1 MTAQPLGLAGH
12 AVSHVGWHWL
22 APCRGDGSRGERRPP
37 ADARAG
43 PDRLDLLSPSRHAHA
58 GHGHEIG
65 RLGPRLLPVHH
76 AALGRDRPRGRRGG
90 GGVGTADQRP
100 AARGAPAGRP
110 AGSAGGL
117 PAGGLPAGP
126 PGTAGRS
133 VSGWSSRASS
143 CCARWR
149 TPAPGRPSP
158 RILTTW
164 PKAAAACTSSALSVT
179 AGGGPSRPR
188 RARSCGPCSRSASTG
203 SHPTGAGSPRA
214 ARVRRAAQCERSHT
228 DCLDV
233 QVRGPE
239 PVTPPGAGPGG
250 AGPAGPPGAAI
261 PGGSPGTPP
270 RTAPRPARS
279 SAGCAGD
286 RRPPPRR

>member
-22 APCRGDGSRGERRPP
+22 APAVAMAAAASGVRQWTPGLAPADWTCFPRLAMRTPGTDTKSVGSARDFCLSTMRRWGVTDRGDDVAVVVSE
-37 ADARAG
+37 
-43 PDRLDLLSPSRHAHA
+43 LLTNALRH
-58 GHGHEIG
+58 
-65 RLGPRLLPVHH
+65 
-76 AALGRDRPRGRRGG
+76 
-90 GGVGTADQRP
+90 GVP
-100 AARGAPAGRP
+100 GA
-110 AGSAGGL
+110 GL
-117 PAGGLPAGP
+117 PAGGAPGGGAPGGGAPGGGAPGGGAPGGGRPPGP

-233 QVRGPE
+233 
-239 PVTPPGAGPGG
+239 PGQGGG
-250 AGPAGPPGAAI
+250 AGHATRGRTWRGRSGGAA
-261 PGGSPGTPP
+261 
-270 RTAPRPARS
+270 
-279 SAGCAGD
+279 
-286 RRPPPRR
+286 RRCHSRG